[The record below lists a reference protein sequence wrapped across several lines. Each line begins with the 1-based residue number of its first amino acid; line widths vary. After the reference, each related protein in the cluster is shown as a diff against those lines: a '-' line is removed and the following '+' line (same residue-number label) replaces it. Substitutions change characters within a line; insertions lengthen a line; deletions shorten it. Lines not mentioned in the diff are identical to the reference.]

1 MRCEVVSST
10 ANSLTKQKY
19 FRLCAP
25 MVNRTKKKKV
35 SMSIQQ
41 QLLSSSTIVLLEIQE
56 FFLSLEVMLYAYGL
70 TTVPQSG

>member
-1 MRCEVVSST
+1 MRCEVVSSP

-25 MVNRTKKKKV
+25 MVNRTKKK
-35 SMSIQQ
+35 SIDVNPTTTS
-41 QLLSSSTIVLLEIQE
+41 QLIHNCPLGNSGI
-56 FFLSLEVMLYAYGL
+56 FFVFKEVVLYAYGL